1 MDFLIA
7 THNMKKRAELQRIL
21 SPLGVNVLTADEA
34 GIVLTDVEETGTTFE
49 ENAFLKADSG
59 CRESGM
65 PCIADDSGLSVD
77 ALGGEPGVY
86 SARYAG
92 EHGNDDKN
100 NRKLLEKLRDV
111 PPEKRTASF
120 VSAVCCVFPDGRH
133 FTVRGEC
140 HGVIGYEKRGDGGF
154 GYDPYFLIPDLG
166 VTAAELDAVEK
177 NRRSHR
183 GLALQHL
190 AREGGFDLPIAGRAT
205 AQPQLAVRDRQ
216 VLHVPLR

>member
-133 FTVRGEC
+133 FPE
-140 HGVIGYEKRGDGGF
+140 EK
-154 GYDPYFLIPDLG
+154 
-166 VTAAELDAVEK
+166 DAV
-177 NRRSHR
+177 SHR
-183 GLALQHL
+183 GNALRKLAK
-190 AREGGFDLPIAGRAT
+190 ELPEY
-205 AQPQLAVRDRQ
+205 LK
-216 VLHVPLR
+216 

>member
-1 MDFLIA
+1 M
-7 THNMKKRAELQRIL
+7 
-21 SPLGVNVLTADEA
+21 

-120 VSAVCCVFPDGRH
+120 VSAVCCVFRTAGILPSAAN
-133 FTVRGEC
+133 
-140 HGVIGYEKRGDGGF
+140 
-154 GYDPYFLIPDLG
+154 
-166 VTAAELDAVEK
+166 VTE
-177 NRRSHR
+177 
-183 GLALQHL
+183 
-190 AREGGFDLPIAGRAT
+190 
-205 AQPQLAVRDRQ
+205 
-216 VLHVPLR
+216 

>member
-1 MDFLIA
+1 
-7 THNMKKRAELQRIL
+7 MKKRAELQRIL

-100 NRKLLEKLRDV
+100 NRKLL
-111 PPEKRTASF
+111 
-120 VSAVCCVFPDGRH
+120 
-133 FTVRGEC
+133 
-140 HGVIGYEKRGDGGF
+140 
-154 GYDPYFLIPDLG
+154 
-166 VTAAELDAVEK
+166 
-177 NRRSHR
+177 
-183 GLALQHL
+183 
-190 AREGGFDLPIAGRAT
+190 
-205 AQPQLAVRDRQ
+205 
-216 VLHVPLR
+216 